1 MRGKLQDLSELTT
14 RRFYDLSEATA
25 LEAKS
30 GKRNDELAKKMDGDK
45 L

>member
-30 GKRNDELAKKMDGDK
+30 GKENGRRQIITTD
-45 L
+45 